1 MREYTEQPGLCLTE
15 EQVRRLL
22 SVDDRTCQLVL
33 EALVAK
39 GMLKRERDGQYV
51 RAHPPTARFGGRRRN
66 SFAGSTSRLMR
77 AMTFVI
83 AIAFVA
89 AGFMMMPLS
98 ELVVDVT
105 LAIGLGAAGLSLVRF
120 LEWRQ
125 NLRMIPRG
133 NDAHGRTADESIR
146 QRAA

>member
-1 MREYTEQPGLCLTE
+1 
-15 EQVRRLL
+15 VRRLL
-22 SVDDRTCQLVL
+22 SVDDHRCQLVL

-39 GMLKRERDGQYV
+39 GMLKRKRDGQYV
-51 RAHPPTARFGGRRRN
+51 RADLPTARFAGRRRN
-66 SFAGSTSRLMR
+66 MAPGSTPRLLKI
-77 AMTFVI
+77 MTLVI

-89 AGFMMMPLS
+89 GGFMMMPFS
-98 ELVVDVT
+98 ELLVDVT

-125 NLRMIPRG
+125 HLRVIPRG
-133 NDAHGRTADESIR
+133 NDAHGGVINESIR